1 MVFAYLPQFDQS
13 KTGTMASGQ
22 RRKLLRGSRLTVR
35 PRSLR
40 TFCFVWFR
48 VSESM
53 SLSTKERIF
62 EIAGPVFAEKGFQAT
77 TVRELCVKANVNV
90 ASINY
95 YFGDKQNLY
104 TELVRHAQQK
114 CEAQHPLP
122 TWSSETTPEQRL
134 FELVRTLLLQ
144 LSVADTAPWE
154 VQLLMR
160 EVLYP
165 TPGGSQVA
173 DEYFSSFFKILLES
187 IEALSPAP
195 LVYEQLAGY
204 GISVLSQCLIYRYGY
219 QTLLQIAPSSL
230 GENGK
235 PDVERLAK
243 QIAEFSLAAIGGVRA
258 KVNSNH
264 SNNGRKTVKSLQL
277 SAK

>member
-1 MVFAYLPQFDQS
+1 
-13 KTGTMASGQ
+13 
-22 RRKLLRGSRLTVR
+22 
-35 PRSLR
+35 
-40 TFCFVWFR
+40 
-48 VSESM
+48 M

-62 EIAGPVFAEKGFQAT
+62 EIAGPVFAEKGFQGT
-77 TVRELCVKANVNV
+77 TVRELCIKASVNV

-122 TWSSETTPEQRL
+122 TWNGETPPEQRL
-134 FELVRTLLLQ
+134 FELIRTLLLQ

-165 TPGGSQVA
+165 TRSGSQVA
-173 DEYFSSFFKILLES
+173 NDYFSSFFRILLES
-187 IEALSPAP
+187 IETLSPNEMA
-195 LVYEQLAGY
+195 YEQLAGY
-204 GISVLSQCLIYRYGY
+204 GISVLSQCLIYRYGH
-219 QTLLQIAPSSL
+219 QTLLQIAPACL
-230 GENGK
+230 GEHGK

-243 QIAEFSLAAIGGVRA
+243 QIAEFSLAAIRGVRPKSSA
-258 KVNSNH
+258 GH
-264 SNNGRKTVKSLQL
+264 ANNGQKTAKSLQL
-277 SAK
+277 SAN

>member
-1 MVFAYLPQFDQS
+1 
-13 KTGTMASGQ
+13 
-22 RRKLLRGSRLTVR
+22 
-35 PRSLR
+35 
-40 TFCFVWFR
+40 
-48 VSESM
+48 M

-77 TVRELCVKANVNV
+77 TVRELCIKANVNV

-104 TELVRHAQQK
+104 AELVRHAQQK

-122 TWSSETTPEQRL
+122 TWTSETPAEQRL

-144 LSVADTAPWE
+144 LSVAETAPWE

-165 TPGGSQVA
+165 TEGVSQVA

-187 IEALSPAP
+187 IESLSPSP
-195 LVYEQLAGY
+195 LGYEQLAGY
-204 GISVLSQCLIYRYGY
+204 GVSVLSQCLIYRYGH
-219 QTLLQIAPSSL
+219 QTIAQIAPTSL

-235 PDVERLAK
+235 PDVERLAR
-243 QIAEFSLAAIGGVRA
+243 QISEFSLAAIRGARGKA
-258 KVNSNH
+258 SSH
-264 SNNGRKTVKSLQL
+264 LNNGQKTAKSLQL
-277 SAK
+277 AAK

>member
-1 MVFAYLPQFDQS
+1 M
-13 KTGTMASGQ
+13 
-22 RRKLLRGSRLTVR
+22 
-35 PRSLR
+35 
-40 TFCFVWFR
+40 
-48 VSESM
+48 SM
-53 SLSTKERIF
+53 STKERIF

-77 TVRELCVKANVNV
+77 TVRELCVKASVNV

-122 TWSSETTPEQRL
+122 TWTSETPAEQRL

-165 TPGGSQVA
+165 TKGGSQVA

-187 IEALSPAP
+187 IEAVSPTELA
-195 LVYEQLAGY
+195 YEQLAGY

-243 QIAEFSLAAIGGVRA
+243 QIAEFSLAAIGGVRSKTNA
-258 KVNSNH
+258 NH
-264 SNNGRKTVKSLQL
+264 ANNGQKSAKSLQL

>member
-1 MVFAYLPQFDQS
+1 
-13 KTGTMASGQ
+13 
-22 RRKLLRGSRLTVR
+22 
-35 PRSLR
+35 
-40 TFCFVWFR
+40 
-48 VSESM
+48 M

-122 TWSSETTPEQRL
+122 TWTSETPAEQRL

-144 LSVADTAPWE
+144 LSVSETAPWE

-165 TPGGSQVA
+165 THGGSQVA

-187 IEALSPAP
+187 IESLSPTE
-195 LVYEQLAGY
+195 LGYEQLAAY

-219 QTLLQIAPSSL
+219 QTLSQIAPSSL

-243 QIAEFSLAAIGGVRA
+243 QISEFSLAAIRGARL
-258 KVNSNH
+258 
-264 SNNGRKTVKSLQL
+264 KSLTPSSNGQKTSKTLQL
-277 SAK
+277 AAK